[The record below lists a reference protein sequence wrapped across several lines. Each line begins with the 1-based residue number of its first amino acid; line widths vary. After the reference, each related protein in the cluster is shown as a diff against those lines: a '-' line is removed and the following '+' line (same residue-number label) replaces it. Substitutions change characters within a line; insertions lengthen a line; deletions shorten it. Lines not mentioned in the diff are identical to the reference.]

1 MKLIDNIQWYNK
13 NTRSLLVQNRLSLE
27 KHEPENADQFW
38 KTTVVEGISGILTFG
53 FVLYVVLKN
62 AGNIGTLKQQQVDLV
77 MKSDISYPMSAKL
90 LPI

>member
-1 MKLIDNIQWYNK
+1 M
-13 NTRSLLVQNRLSLE
+13 
-27 KHEPENADQFW
+27 
-38 KTTVVEGISGILTFG
+38 TTVVEGISGILTFG